1 MTPFGKKV
9 RSLRAE
15 RGLTQ
20 KQMAESIGVSPAYL
34 SALEMGKKGRPSFA
48 LVQRII
54 TYFNI
59 IWDDAEEL
67 IELAGISH
75 PRIVIDTSNLSA
87 DATSFANRLSREIK
101 KLTDSVIALLT
112 TLLDRAKQTNKTHG
126 I

>member
-87 DATSFANRLSREIK
+87 EATSFANRLSREIK
-101 KLTDSVIALLT
+101 KLTDSDIALLT
-112 TLLDRAKQTNKTHG
+112 TLLDRAKQKNKPHG

>member
-101 KLTDSVIALLT
+101 KLTDSDIAL
-112 TLLDRAKQTNKTHG
+112 R
-126 I
+126 

>member
-87 DATSFANRLSREIK
+87 EATSFANRLSREIK
-101 KLTDSVIALLT
+101 KLTDSDIALLT
-112 TLLDRAKQTNKTHG
+112 TLLDSAKQKKTYG

>member
-48 LVQRII
+48 LVQQII

-101 KLTDSVIALLT
+101 KLTDSDIALLT
-112 TLLDRAKQTNKTHG
+112 TLLDRAKQKNKTHG

>member
-87 DATSFANRLSREIK
+87 EATSFANRLSREIK
-101 KLTDSVIALLT
+101 KLTDSDIALLT
-112 TLLDRAKQTNKTHG
+112 TLLDRAKQKNKTHG

>member
-1 MTPFGKKV
+1 MTPFGEKV

-101 KLTDSVIALLT
+101 KLTDSDIALLT
-112 TLLDRAKQTNKTHG
+112 TLLDRAKQKNKTHG

>member
-48 LVQRII
+48 LVQQII

-87 DATSFANRLSREIK
+87 DATSFANRLSRQIK
-101 KLTDSVIALLT
+101 KLTDSDIALLT
-112 TLLDRAKQTNKTHG
+112 TLLDRAKQKNKTHG

>member
-87 DATSFANRLSREIK
+87 EATSFANRLSREIK
-101 KLTDSVIALLT
+101 KLTDSDIALLT
-112 TLLDRAKQTNKTHG
+112 TLLDSAKQKNKTYG

>member
-101 KLTDSVIALLT
+101 KLTDSDIALLT
-112 TLLDRAKQTNKTHG
+112 TLLDSAKQKNKTHG

>member
-20 KQMAESIGVSPAYL
+20 RQMAESIGVSPAYL

-87 DATSFANRLSREIK
+87 DATGFANRLSREIK
-101 KLTDSVIALLT
+101 KLTDSDIALLT
-112 TLLDRAKQTNKTHG
+112 TLLDRAKQKNKPHG

>member
-1 MTPFGKKV
+1 MTPFGEKV

-101 KLTDSVIALLT
+101 KLTDSDIELLT
-112 TLLDRAKQTNKTHG
+112 TLLDRAKQKNKTHG

>member
-101 KLTDSVIALLT
+101 KLTDSDIALLT
-112 TLLDRAKQTNKTHG
+112 TLLDRTKQKNKTHG

>member
-101 KLTDSVIALLT
+101 KLTDSDIALLT
-112 TLLDRAKQTNKTHG
+112 TLLDRAKQKNKTHG

>member
-101 KLTDSVIALLT
+101 KLTDSDIALLT
-112 TLLDRAKQTNKTHG
+112 TLLDLTKQKNKTHG

>member
-101 KLTDSVIALLT
+101 KLTDSDIALLT
-112 TLLDRAKQTNKTHG
+112 TLLDRAKQKNKKHG

>member
-20 KQMAESIGVSPAYL
+20 RQMAESIGVSPAYL

-101 KLTDSVIALLT
+101 KLTDSDIALLT
-112 TLLDRAKQTNKTHG
+112 TLLDRAKQKNKPHG

>member
-101 KLTDSVIALLT
+101 KLTDNDIALLT
-112 TLLDRAKQTNKTHG
+112 TLLDRAKQKNKTHG

>member
-101 KLTDSVIALLT
+101 KLTDSDIELLT
-112 TLLDRAKQTNKTHG
+112 TLLDRAKQKNKTHG

>member
-9 RSLRAE
+9 RNLRAE

-101 KLTDSVIALLT
+101 KLTDSDIALLT
-112 TLLDRAKQTNKTHG
+112 TLLDRAKQKNKPHG

>member
-101 KLTDSVIALLT
+101 KLTDSDIALLT
-112 TLLDRAKQTNKTHG
+112 TLLDRAKQKNKPHG

>member
-1 MTPFGKKV
+1 MTPFGEKV

-101 KLTDSVIALLT
+101 KLTDSDIALLT
-112 TLLDRAKQTNKTHG
+112 TLLDSAKQKNKTHG